1 MGWSKKMKTTKQICP
16 EPSKTCSEPSKT
28 CSLGSPHHN
37 PSVTNVP
44 NHHRFTI
51 TKTQFLPHFESS
63 ARGTR
68 SMVALGRRRGWI
80 PSDLPPCC
88 EASPPRVSSLKCIF
102 HWLKL
107 PKMLG
112 VLGGF
117 IPDNLLGPFAQKN
130 VTKNVKENPMK
141 YWPHFSWVKLYFF
154 PHFPK
159 SSWVNP
165 TIFMGVTTHPHL
177 LRKASASRRAM
188 EGTED
193 ASNGMASG
201 GLPPAEL
208 NSSPAFAARSALPS
222 FSFAVSTLSIPA
234 TCTCLFLG
242 CYPDQTE
249 WLVVADDFFRTK
261 PSHQRDVA
269 RSHWVILVY

>member
-1 MGWSKKMKTTKQICP
+1 MYI
-16 EPSKTCSEPSKT
+16 
-28 CSLGSPHHN
+28 SL
-37 PSVTNVP
+37 V
-44 NHHRFTI
+44 
-51 TKTQFLPHFESS
+51 E
-63 ARGTR
+63 
-68 SMVALGRRRGWI
+68 
-80 PSDLPPCC
+80 
-88 EASPPRVSSLKCIF
+88 
-102 HWLKL
+102 
-107 PKMLG
+107 KMLG

-193 ASNGMASG
+193 ASNGMVVDCPQQSSTVPPP
-201 GLPPAEL
+201 LPPEVHYRVSRL
-208 NSSPAFAARSALPS
+208 QSPHFLYLPRAHAC
-222 FSFAVSTLSIPA
+222 FWAVIL
-234 TCTCLFLG
+234 
-242 CYPDQTE
+242 
-249 WLVVADDFFRTK
+249 TK
-261 PSHQRDVA
+261 PNG
-269 RSHWVILVY
+269 WL